1 MSYFD
6 PFCPILIH
14 WYLFC
19 PILSKFVPILVHF
32 VQFLSILSKFDQ
44 FCSNFVHFCLILD
57 DNFNFDNFFLD
68 RLVSQISNALL
79 LYATDEKML
88 NLEKFSDESST
99 EESDQENSLSD
110 GEIFQSSV
118 AKPSRP
124 ALLCRRR
131 TISGPQQG
139 NVKKI

>member
-1 MSYFD
+1 MS
-6 PFCPILIH
+6 
-14 WYLFC
+14 
-19 PILSKFVPILVHF
+19 
-32 VQFLSILSKFDQ
+32 
-44 FCSNFVHFCLILD
+44 CSNHLKNITVPTVFINARD
-57 DNFNFDNFFLD
+57 DPIVPPPLLEIVRDAALNHEQMIYIEQKYGGHLGFYEGGFIYSNPLTWMD

-88 NLEKFSDESST
+88 NLEKFSDE
-99 EESDQENSLSD
+99 EFSDQENSLSD

-118 AKPSRP
+118 VKPSRP

-139 NVKKI
+139 HV